1 MDNNGWISIDFI
13 IASMIIILTIPGI
26 ISIVEDRI
34 NTVNS
39 FQEMVEEKI
48 LAENIAE
55 TIDMVYSGGNG
66 CSITFKMPP
75 TISNKKYFIKINS
88 SGVYIKL
95 KCKMAYAYIPNL
107 DISMNENIQANNTY
121 NISNIQNTSNKNHII
136 IKRVN

>member
-95 KCKMAYAYIPNL
+95 KGKMAYAYIPNL